1 MHSGVSTVP
10 FANDE
15 TSSGLSAVADDPAAD
30 ASGDADSPTPDT
42 LFPSFFDRDLSELRF
57 QERVLEE
64 AQDGATPLLERVK
77 FLSIFGTNL
86 DDFVSTRGPVWRADA
101 AKRLVIEAIVKRL
114 FRDAHAQW
122 HRTLVPALAAHG
134 LHFVRY
140 ESLDSVERKDL
151 YQHFTRAGRVAVA
164 PCELD
169 SSASGEISV
178 PSFGVNFAVVT
189 RATSG
194 KTRLYVVRVPE
205 SLSPLVPFNPSDQRR
220 SSDLQPASSRGYVW
234 LDEVIESHL
243 AEAFPGQTIVSAH
256 RFRITRQAEP
266 PTHGTSIADALAH
279 AARIV
284 SARDSNPVVTLVV
297 DRRMPE
303 AVLERLT
310 HALGTPAGSVYPVA
324 VVTNPRRY
332 WEVSRIGRADLHYP
346 VFHPDRPDGLDAD
359 VDLFA
364 EIRRGDILLHHPF
377 DAFDPVVEL
386 VRQAA
391 EDPDVLRISITLY
404 RTDRESPIAHALLE
418 ALKRGKQVRVVV
430 ELHARM
436 DERRNIKWAREFAD
450 AGAQVSY
457 GDPRRKVHTKMA
469 MIARHEGARMRR
481 YAHVS
486 SGNYHAFNARTY
498 TDLALLTCDDAVAA
512 DIDDLFSLL
521 SGAPGPVSFRS
532 VHVSPVTLRGALG
545 TLIQREIDWARR
557 GGTGCIILKTN
568 ALLDE
573 EVIRQLY
580 LASQAGVSVDLIVRG
595 MCALRPGVPGLSD
608 RITVRSVV
616 GRFLEHSRVWYFRN
630 GGDDE
635 AYVGSADLRP
645 RNLDRRV
652 EVMVRIA
659 GRAMVARLRD
669 EILTRYIADNAN
681 ARLLR
686 PDGVYVRAARVSGE
700 PAICAQRELLMA
712 SERRRHHR
720 PGPSCVATQAMTTA
734 AEEHEP

>member
-10 FANDE
+10 FANDA
-15 TSSGLSAVADDPAAD
+15 TSSGLSAVADVP
-30 ASGDADSPTPDT
+30 
-42 LFPSFFDRDLSELRF
+42 FPSFFDRDLSQLRF

-77 FLSIFGTNL
+77 FLSIVGTNL

-114 FRDAHAQW
+114 FRDAHVQW

-134 LHFVRY
+134 LHFVGY
-140 ESLDSVERKDL
+140 ESLDSVERQDVDE
-151 YQHFTRAGRVAVA
+151 HFTRVGRVAVA

-169 SSASGEISV
+169 SSPSGTISV
-178 PSFGVNFAVVT
+178 PSFGLNFAVVT
-189 RATSG
+189 RAASG
-194 KTRLYVVRVPE
+194 DTRLAVVRVPE
-205 SLSPLVPFNPSDQRR
+205 SLSPLVPFHPSDLRR
-220 SSDLQPASSRGYVW
+220 TSGLQPASSRGYVW

-243 AEAFPGQTIVSAH
+243 AEAFPGQTIVSAY

-266 PTHGTSIADALAH
+266 PTDSASMADALAH
-279 AARIV
+279 AARVV
-284 SARDSNPVVTLVV
+284 SARDSNPVVSLVV
-297 DRRMPE
+297 DRRMPR
-303 AVLERLT
+303 AVLERLAR
-310 HALGTPAGSVYPVA
+310 ALRTPAGSVYQVS

-332 WEVSRIGRADLHYP
+332 WEVSRIARTDLHYP
-346 VFHPDRPDGLDAD
+346 VFHPDRPDGLDTD
-359 VDLFA
+359 VDIFA
-364 EIRRGDILLHHPF
+364 EIRRRDILLHHPF

-404 RTDRESPIAHALLE
+404 RTDRESLIAHALLE
-418 ALKRGKQVRVVV
+418 ALKRGKQVRVVI

-436 DERRNIKWAREFAD
+436 DERRNIKWAREFVD

-457 GDPRRKVHTKMA
+457 GDPGRKVHTKMA
-469 MIARHEGARMRR
+469 VIARHEGTRIRR

-521 SGAPGPVSFRS
+521 SGAPGSVAFRS
-532 VHVSPVTLRGALG
+532 IHVSPVTLRGAIG

-557 GGTGCIILKTN
+557 GRTGRIILKTN

-630 GGDDE
+630 GGDDD

-645 RNLDRRV
+645 RNLDQRV

-659 GRAMVARLRD
+659 SRAMVARLRD
-669 EILTRYIADNAN
+669 EILTRYIADNVN

-686 PDGVYVRAARVSGE
+686 PDGVYVRAPRASGE
-700 PAICAQRELLMA
+700 PAICAQRELLVA
-712 SERRRHHR
+712 AEGRRHDR
-720 PGPSCVATQAMTTA
+720 PGPSYVATNAVISA
-734 AEEHEP
+734 AEKDEP